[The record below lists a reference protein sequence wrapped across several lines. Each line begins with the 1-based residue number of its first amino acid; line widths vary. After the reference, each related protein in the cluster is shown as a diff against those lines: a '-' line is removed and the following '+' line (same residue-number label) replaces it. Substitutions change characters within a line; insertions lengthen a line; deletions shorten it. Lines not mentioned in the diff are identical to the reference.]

1 MASQYQHRTISQML
15 SGNNRWA
22 DSVQSTNPNFF
33 PQSARGQSPH
43 TLWIGCGDSRVPETV
58 ITGTRPGDIFVN
70 RNVGNQVQFG
80 DENLMATL
88 EFAVVALGVR
98 NVIVCGHT
106 GCGAVI
112 ASFKASRTIVP
123 GRTPITLDPFP
134 ADSPLNRFLAP
145 LTTSIANLITS
156 LQISAVGEEEAVP
169 ILVRENI
176 KMQVDNLC
184 ETEVIKNAWR
194 NRPQGQELTVH
205 GWLYDIA
212 SGRIQDLEVSR
223 GPRLGPTP
231 YKDVDEKDVE

>member
-1 MASQYQHRTISQML
+1 MASQFQHRSISQML

-58 ITGTRPGDIFVN
+58 ITGTIPGDIFVN

-88 EFAVVALGVR
+88 EFAVVQLGVR
-98 NVIVCGHT
+98 NVIICGHT

-112 ASFKASRTIVP
+112 ASFRASRSIVP
-123 GRTPITLDPFP
+123 GRTPITMDPFP

-194 NRPQGQELTVH
+194 NRQELTVH

-212 SGRIQDLEVSR
+212 SGRIQDLEISR

>member
-1 MASQYQHRTISQML
+1 MASQFQHRSISQML

-88 EFAVVALGVR
+88 EFAVVQLGVR
-98 NVIVCGHT
+98 NVIICGHT

-112 ASFKASRTIVP
+112 ASFRASRSIVP
-123 GRTPITLDPFP
+123 GRTPITMDPFP

-194 NRPQGQELTVH
+194 NRQELTVH

-212 SGRIQDLEVSR
+212 SGRIQDLEISR

>member
-88 EFAVVALGVR
+88 EFAVVQLGVR
-98 NVIVCGHT
+98 NVIICGHT

-112 ASFKASRTIVP
+112 ASFRASRSIVP
-123 GRTPITLDPFP
+123 GRTPITMDPFP

-194 NRPQGQELTVH
+194 NRQELTVH

-212 SGRIQDLEVSR
+212 SGRIQDLEISR